1 MRKSLKKL
9 FGGLNMTWKATII
22 FAIVLG
28 VYTALV
34 AMLVPDNC
42 SLHDIAV
49 TFEWWI
55 LPAIIIIVNCK
66 KPLEAALKT
75 LVFFLIS
82 QPLVY
87 LIQVPFSHMGWGLF
101 QYYPFWFG
109 VTLLTFPGAFIGWFI
124 KKDKWYSGVLLSA
137 MTFILIEMG
146 VGYVNQT
153 IEHFPSHLLS
163 AIYCFAIIPVFIF
176 AIFKK
181 NAPRIVCGAITT
193 TILFIVVFFIA
204 NDKPYEVYR
213 NTILEDN
220 NIVLAGEPSITR
232 WSSESG
238 EGNVVIIKNDDSY
251 TFKISGTGTSRYI
264 FTVTDNGNE
273 KEYEFEYY
281 FDKDQQTVMINRL

>member
-1 MRKSLKKL
+1 MKDMKKFLKKL
-9 FGGLNMTWKATII
+9 FGGLNMTWKTTII

-28 VYTALV
+28 IYTALV
-34 AMLVPDNC
+34 AMLAPDSC

-87 LIQVPFSHMGWGLF
+87 LIQAPFSHMGWGLF

-109 VTLLTFPGAFIGWFI
+109 ITLLTFPGAFIGWFI
-124 KKDKWYSGVLLSA
+124 KKDKWYSGALLSA
-137 MTFILIEMG
+137 MTFILVEMG
-146 VGYVNQT
+146 ISYVNQT
-153 IEHFPSHLLS
+153 ANHFPNHFLS
-163 AIYCFAIIPVFIF
+163 AVYCFAIIPVFIF

-181 NAPRIVCGAITT
+181 KAPRIVCGAITAA
-193 TILFIVVFFIA
+193 ILLVVVFLIA
-204 NDKPYEVYR
+204 NDKPYETYR

-220 NIVLAGEPSITR
+220 NIILTGEPSITS

-238 EGNVVIIKNDDSY
+238 KGDVEIIKNSGSY
-251 TFKISGTGTSRYI
+251 TFKISGTGTSKYD

-273 KEYEFEYY
+273 K
-281 FDKDQQTVMINRL
+281 